1 MPPDGPPMRADD
13 PIGARF
19 GGRYVARS
27 LLGRGGM
34 GSAYAAL
41 DEVTGRSVAL
51 KILGARHAQNPDTL
65 ERFAREARVGS
76 ELKHPNIVE
85 VIDPGEATED
95 GAFMVLELLD
105 GDSLARVLK
114 RERPLPFAR
123 AAALLLPVMR
133 ALAYAHERSVVHR
146 DVKPENILVHRD
158 PSTGAEVPKVLDF
171 GIAKP
176 LNDRNAKVL
185 TVNGDLMGTPAY
197 MSPEQVDAMVARI
210 GAPTDV
216 WSMGVIWY
224 EALTGELP
232 FGGGTSTVE
241 TLIAVRNAKY
251 TRLSKRLST
260 VSVSVANAID
270 KALVRDA
277 ERRYPDMGAFLSAL
291 TRAVAEGGAAMTPE
305 TPRAPAS
312 ELVRDLTEG
321 SVHDET
327 HDTLVEP
334 ARRAA
339 PVTPARPL
347 TPARSF
353 NPAPPAAPTR
363 PAEVVKPADA
373 TKPAAPAKPARPW
386 WMIAVALVFAAL
398 TVMCVALSLRAR

>member
-85 VIDPGEATED
+85 VIDPGEASEE
-95 GAFMVLELLD
+95 GAFMVMELLD
-105 GDSLARVLK
+105 GEPLSRVMK
-114 RERPLPFAR
+114 REKPLPFAR
-123 AAALLLPVMR
+123 AAELLLPVMR

-158 PSTGAEVPKVLDF
+158 PRTGAEVPKVLDF

-232 FGGGTSTVE
+232 FGGGASTVE
-241 TLIAVRNAKY
+241 TLIAVRSAKY

-277 ERRYPDMGAFLSAL
+277 ERRYPDMGAFLAAL
-291 TRAVAEGGAAMTPE
+291 TRAIAEGGEAMTPE
-305 TPRAPAS
+305 TPRVPAS
-312 ELVRDLTEG
+312 EVVRDVTER
-321 SVHDET
+321 SERDET

-339 PVTPARPL
+339 PVTPAKPL
-347 TPARSF
+347 TQARSF
-353 NPAPPAAPTR
+353 NPAPPVAPTS
-363 PAEVVKPADA
+363 PAEVAKPVEA
-373 TKPAAPAKPARPW
+373 TRPAAPAKAARPR
-386 WMIAVALVFAAL
+386 WMIAAALVFAAL
-398 TVMCVALSLRAR
+398 TVMCVVLSLRAR